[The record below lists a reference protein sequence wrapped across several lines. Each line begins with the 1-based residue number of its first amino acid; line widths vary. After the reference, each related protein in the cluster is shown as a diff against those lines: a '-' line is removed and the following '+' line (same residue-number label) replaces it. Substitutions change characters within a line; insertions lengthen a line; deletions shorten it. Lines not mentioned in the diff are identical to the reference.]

1 MSSNQSSHL
10 PRAQAGSGASD
21 SSSTGG
27 GGQVTAKGGLRSR
40 KLSLTT
46 RQIPLSTGSQ
56 ISPSA
61 TSEPSPKAGTT
72 PLSEIGLGL
81 MLDEANA
88 AGRNSSSSEGRA
100 SVETGGGGG
109 GRGNPT
115 TARVGDEA
123 EEFFLAAT
131 ATSASGGSNG
141 GNERRNSSGRLPQLS
156 TITTSSGATPSPLQI
171 FTGSPSPSFTSNSPL
186 PSPIPTSRPYSPNQ
200 YAHQAYNLG
209 SSSSSSSQPNSSA
222 SASHPMS
229 RPPSYNTIMSSSQP
243 MDRSRSNGSDIH
255 ARQQSLT
262 SACPPATSSV
272 INGYSTPKSDI
283 TAFSPASSNG
293 PRSWRTYDWG
303 MPSEKGSSSDEDVR
317 EGGKS
322 RGEPGVGS
330 KILAIPNAILAIF
343 LAPLNSGSHSRQ
355 PYSPNLNGSS
365 SPSKPSTSSSGS
377 TSSTRYPLIVRL
389 LTISYLVFSFSFL
402 SIKLSSHLLSDSS
415 SDALR
420 AKLESRGG
428 QEGWQLMRQ
437 YADGL
442 GAKAGIDLSWAHY
455 KSSDVGDGAVDED
468 DWGMIRRIGHPD
480 GESSNLIH
488 SLAYPRD

>member
-1 MSSNQSSHL
+1 MSHL
-10 PRAQAGSGASD
+10 PSRAQAGSGAASD
-21 SSSTGG
+21 GSGAGAG
-27 GGQVTAKGGLRSR
+27 GGQAGKGGLRSR

-61 TSEPSPKAGTT
+61 TSETSPKAGTT

-100 SVETGGGGG
+100 SVETGGG
-109 GRGNPT
+109 RGNT
-115 TARVGDEA
+115 TASSSSRIGDEA
-123 EEFFLAAT
+123 DDFFLAAG
-131 ATSASGGSNG
+131 ANAASDSSNG
-141 GNERRNSSGRLPQLS
+141 SERRNSSGRLPQLS

-171 FTGSPSPSFTSNSPL
+171 FTGSPSPSFTSTSPL
-186 PSPIPTSRPYSPNQ
+186 PSPIPSSRPYSPNQ

-209 SSSSSSSQPNSSA
+209 GSSQPSSSA

-262 SACPPATSSV
+262 SACPPATSS

-303 MPSEKGSSSDEDVR
+303 MPGEKGSSSDEDVR

-330 KILAIPNAILAIF
+330 KILAIPNALLAVF
-343 LAPLNSGSHSRQ
+343 LAPLNGGSHSRQ

-365 SPSKPSTSSSGS
+365 SPSKPSSSSSGS
-377 TSSTRYPLIVRL
+377 PNSTRYPLIVRL

-455 KSSDVGDGAVDED
+455 KSSEVEEGAVDED
-468 DWGMIRRIGHPD
+468 DWGMIRRIGDPD
-480 GESSNLIH
+480 RESAQLFH
-488 SLAYPRD
+488 SLRAVNETECVL